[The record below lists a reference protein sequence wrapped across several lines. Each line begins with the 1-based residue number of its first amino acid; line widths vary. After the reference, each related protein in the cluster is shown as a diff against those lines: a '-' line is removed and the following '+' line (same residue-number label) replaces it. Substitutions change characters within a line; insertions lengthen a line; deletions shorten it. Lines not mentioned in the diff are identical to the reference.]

1 MANDENDI
9 PMSETSN
16 QKAQKLPIYSNESK
30 ILKLLGQAQVAD
42 QKTTDMCRTSTVQV
56 ALMLAVIIFI
66 KLRNLPSHH
75 PSCPRI

>member
-42 QKTTDMCRTSTVQV
+42 QKKQQICAELQLFR
-56 ALMLAVIIFI
+56 L
-66 KLRNLPSHH
+66 H
-75 PSCPRI
+75 